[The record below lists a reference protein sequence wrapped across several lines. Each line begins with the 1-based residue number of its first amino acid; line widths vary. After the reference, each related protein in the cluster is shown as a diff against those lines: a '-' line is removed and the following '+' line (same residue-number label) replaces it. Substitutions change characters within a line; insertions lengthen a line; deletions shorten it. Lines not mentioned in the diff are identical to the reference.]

1 MRRWTV
7 RIMLVIASVAA
18 CILPLEFVARIWI
31 PRYGDALDRS
41 MPMLRMDARLAWR
54 QRENFSGRFFGH
66 PVRTNSLG
74 LRAAPIQESAR
85 AARRILVLGPSSTF
99 GWGVAEEQTYSGL
112 LERRLRQGGSETVVV
127 NAGQIG
133 FSAWQGLLFY
143 KQEKRLQ
150 ALHPQVLVFAYGV
163 NDVDRHR
170 FYFDSPLSDRE
181 ELHRERSTSAI
192 DLANIIG
199 RLSSLGLARRR
210 IATLAEKFS
219 CRLGMSVIKPHELRV
234 SPEDFERVL
243 LEFVALSR
251 ERKTRLILMTSI
263 YRVDAKRMPTTSST
277 QAYELS
283 AEHARAGRCK
293 EAAIALRTARKAEP
307 RRIRKDVHAYNEII
321 RQVAQREELPLVDA
335 QALLGVPDGE
345 ASLIDP
351 VHPSVKGHQILA
363 DALAQIIVNAPLEE
377 G

>member
-1 MRRWTV
+1 
-7 RIMLVIASVAA
+7 MLVIASVAA